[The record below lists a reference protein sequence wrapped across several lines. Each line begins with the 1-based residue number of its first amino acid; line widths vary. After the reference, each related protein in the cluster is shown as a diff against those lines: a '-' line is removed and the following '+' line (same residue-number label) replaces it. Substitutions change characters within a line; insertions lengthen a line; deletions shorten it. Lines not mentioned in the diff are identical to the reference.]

1 MSKQTKILGVT
12 CTHHRGNEYS
22 TAWYKDLKKLVK
34 AHVAIPT
41 GEGSEGHFFDLVD
54 PVKGVDK
61 RIKRLSEEIEKRQ
74 AQLDVFIKEREEM
87 TNGATN

>member
-1 MSKQTKILGVT
+1 MPKQTTILGVT

-34 AHVAIPT
+34 AHVATPT
-41 GEGSEGHFFDLVD
+41 GEGPDRYSFSRCD
-54 PVKGVDK
+54 PVKGINR
-61 RIKRLSEEIEKRQ
+61 RINAMSKDIAKQ
-74 AQLDVFIKEREEM
+74 QKQLDSLLKEREEM